1 MMMAA
6 SAEMGKMRR
15 LSTTAA
21 LSLAVLAL
29 AACNRNGDEAPEQA
43 SEAAGP
49 AEAGAPA
56 GDQAAI
62 PGPPKRKPGLWEQ
75 RVSTEGMVQVSR
87 ICIDEALEQRLG
99 WWGQQATTESCEK
112 NLVTRR
118 SDGGW
123 QFSSVCDMGTGG
135 KTTTSGVATGD
146 FDTRY
151 VVQAQ
156 SSTVGAEA
164 PQMNGTRDINIE
176 SAWQGACP
184 EGFRPG
190 DMELPGGIR
199 LNLLDMAGAGS

>member
-1 MMMAA
+1 MAA
-6 SAEMGKMRR
+6 SGEMGKMRR
-15 LSTTAA
+15 LLTTAA
-21 LSLAVLAL
+21 LGLAVLAL
-29 AACNRNGDEAPEQA
+29 AACNRNGDEAPDPA
-43 SEAAGP
+43 SEAAAP
-49 AEAGAPA
+49 TAGAPA
-56 GDQAAI
+56 GDQAAA
-62 PGPPKRKPGLWEQ
+62 PAPPRRKPGLWEQ

-87 ICIDEALEQRLG
+87 ICIDEALEKRLG
-99 WWGQQATTESCEK
+99 WWGQQATTEGCEK

-118 SDGGW
+118 TDGGW

-146 FDTRY
+146 FDRRY

-199 LNLLDMAGAGS
+199 LNLLDMAGAGAGGD

>member
-1 MMMAA
+1 
-6 SAEMGKMRR
+6 MRR
-15 LSTTAA
+15 LSTIAGVG
-21 LSLAVLAL
+21 LAVLAL
-29 AACNRNGDEAPEQA
+29 SACNRSGD
-43 SEAAGP
+43 AAQ
-49 AEAGAPA
+49 
-56 GDQAAI
+56 DQAAEATAPAE
-62 PGPPKRKPGLWEQ
+62 PGAVASDQATAPAAPKRKAGLWEQ

-99 WWGQQATTESCEK
+99 WWGQQATTEGCEK

-118 SDGGW
+118 ADGGW
-123 QFSSVCDMGTGG
+123 QFSSVCDMGSGG

-151 VVQAQ
+151 VVKAQ

-164 PQMNGTRDINIE
+164 PQMNGTREVNIE

-199 LNLLDMAGAGS
+199 LNLLDMAGAGN

>member
-1 MMMAA
+1 
-6 SAEMGKMRR
+6 MRR
-15 LSTTAA
+15 LSTMMGVG
-21 LSLAVLAL
+21 LAVLAL
-29 AACNRNGDEAPEQA
+29 TACNRNGDGAQEPA

-49 AEAGAPA
+49 AEPGSAASDQATAPA
-56 GDQAAI
+56 APQ
-62 PGPPKRKPGLWEQ
+62 RKPGLWEQ

-99 WWGQQATTESCEK
+99 WWGQQATTEGCEK

-118 SDGGW
+118 ADGGW
-123 QFSSVCDMGTGG
+123 QFSSVCDMGSGG

-151 VVQAQ
+151 VVKAQ

-164 PQMNGTRDINIE
+164 PQMNGTREVNIE

>member
-1 MMMAA
+1 MCSSGLTMAA
-6 SAEMGKMRR
+6 LG
-15 LSTTAA
+15 
-21 LSLAVLAL
+21 LAVLAL

-43 SEAAGP
+43 SEPDAPAQ
-49 AEAGAPA
+49 AEASAEGAAPPA
-56 GDQAAI
+56 
-62 PGPPKRKPGLWEQ
+62 PPRRKAGLWEQ

-87 ICIDEALEQRLG
+87 ICIDEALERRLS
-99 WWGQQATTESCEK
+99 WWGQQATTEGCEK

-118 SDGGW
+118 TDGGW

-146 FDTRY
+146 FDSRY

-164 PQMNGTRDINIE
+164 PQMNGTRQINIE

>member
-1 MMMAA
+1 
-6 SAEMGKMRR
+6 MRR

-21 LSLAVLAL
+21 LGIAVLAL
-29 AACNRNGDEAPEQA
+29 VACNRNGDEAPPQGA
-43 SEAAGP
+43 EAPGP

-56 GDQAAI
+56 GEQAAA
-62 PGPPKRKPGLWEQ
+62 PTPPRRKPGLWEQ

-87 ICIDEALEQRLG
+87 ICIDEALEQRLS
-99 WWGQQATTESCEK
+99 WWGQQATNEGCEK

-118 SDGGW
+118 ADGGW
-123 QFSSVCDMGTGG
+123 QFSSVCNMGSGG

-156 SSTVGAEA
+156 SSTVDAEA
-164 PQMNGTRDINIE
+164 PQMNGTREINIE

-199 LNLLDMAGAGS
+199 LNLLDMAGSGS